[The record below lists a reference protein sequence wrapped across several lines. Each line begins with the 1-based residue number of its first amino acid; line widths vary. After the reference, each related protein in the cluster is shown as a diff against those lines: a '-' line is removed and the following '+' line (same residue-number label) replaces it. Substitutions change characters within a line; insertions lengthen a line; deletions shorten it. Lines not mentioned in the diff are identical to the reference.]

1 MKTSSWA
8 LFAIG
13 LILVLLS
20 LTQILGAAQGLEII
34 KIPDSDPPTTII
46 APSTTQDDT
55 PPVVLIGHGFACSEL
70 LMRGFSFPLAKA
82 GYIVVAWDFDGHGRN
97 PRPYLQDMTRDA
109 LVANAEAALETARA
123 QGFATSDQVAILGHS
138 MGSIVA
144 ISFGVK
150 HPDTAATI
158 AVSPVSQP
166 VTSDL
171 PKNLLLMAG
180 DLEPQF
186 VENAEQLLADAGGS
200 GGDPSLGNARELRVI
215 SGVEHISILF
225 KADSHEVARDWLDET
240 FGPQSGA
247 ADYSDR
253 RIGWYGLGVVGV
265 LLIGWGLTPLLNQAS
280 NEHRSPQPL
289 WRRFFA
295 PVGGALGALILLWIL
310 NRLGVKLD
318 APFGLVVGGYVLF
331 WFFLAGLIGLALLG
345 FRLPTLSTRL
355 LLNGAA
361 AFAILWLGVGLL
373 SNLVWIPWLLIPKR
387 LLLWPVGTVL
397 ALPWFLSIA
406 ETLRGEGFLRRCAG
420 WIGHSI
426 LLAAAFVLSMRLIPG
441 LYVLILMLPLLP
453 VILGLVELVTARLR
467 GTWPFAISGALFL
480 SWMLLAVFPMT

>member
-8 LFAIG
+8 LLAIG
-13 LILVLLS
+13 LIFLLLS

-46 APSTTQDDT
+46 VPSTTQDET
-55 PPVVLIGHGFACSEL
+55 PPVILVGHGFAGSEL
-70 LMRGFSFPLAKA
+70 LMRAFSFPLANA
-82 GYIVVAWDFDGHGRN
+82 GYTVVAWDFDGHGRN
-97 PRPYLQDMTRDA
+97 PRPYLQDSTSDA
-109 LVANAEAALETARA
+109 LLANAEAALETARA
-123 QGFATSDQVAILGHS
+123 HGFVASDQVAILGHS
-138 MGSIVA
+138 MGSGVA
-144 ISFGVK
+144 LSFGVE
-150 HPDTAATI
+150 HPGTAATI
-158 AVSPVSQP
+158 AISPVP
-166 VTSDL
+166 RAVTPSL
-171 PKNLLLMAG
+171 PNNLLLMAG

-200 GGDPSLGNARELRVI
+200 GGDPSLGNARELMVI

-225 KADSHEVARDWLDET
+225 KAESHAVARDWLDKI
-240 FGPQSGA
+240 FGQQPGA
-247 ADYSDR
+247 VDYRDR
-253 RIGWYGLGVVGV
+253 RMGWYGLGIVGV
-265 LLIGWGLTPLLNQAS
+265 LLLGWAVTPFLNQTS
-280 NEHRSPQPL
+280 SLHRSPQPL
-289 WRRFFA
+289 WRRLFA

-331 WFFLAGLIGLALLG
+331 WFSLAGLISLALLG

-355 LLNGAA
+355 LLSGSA

-373 SNLVWIPWLLIPKR
+373 SNVVWIPWLLIPKR
-387 LLLWPVGTVL
+387 LILWPVGALLT
-397 ALPWFLSIA
+397 LPWFLAIG
-406 ETLRGEGFLRRCAG
+406 ETLRGEKFLRRFAG

-453 VILGLVELVTARLR
+453 VLIGLVELAAARLR
-467 GTWPFAISGALFL
+467 GSWPFAICGALFL
-480 SWMLLAVFPMT
+480 SWTLLAVFPIM